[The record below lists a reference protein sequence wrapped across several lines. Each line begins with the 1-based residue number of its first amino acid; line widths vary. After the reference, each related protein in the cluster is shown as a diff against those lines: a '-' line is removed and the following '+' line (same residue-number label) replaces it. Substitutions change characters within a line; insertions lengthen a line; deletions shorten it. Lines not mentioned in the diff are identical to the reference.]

1 MTNSSRSDM
10 LFSFLLLFKRLFVSM
25 DFVTGFVLLVFINL
39 NLVFKSFK
47 KSISVLL
54 K

>member
-1 MTNSSRSDM
+1 
-10 LFSFLLLFKRLFVSM
+10 M
-25 DFVTGFVLLVFINL
+25 DFVPGFVLLVFINL

-54 K
+54 KWTLYLSSYQYRYILE